1 MPRCKLTI
9 RYDGTGYAG
18 WQNQPDASTVQNE
31 VEKALSRLFQ
41 EKIKIYGQG
50 RTDAGVHAVGQ
61 VAHTDLPEVRDAGK
75 ILHALRGILPADVA
89 VIELEEVLDN
99 FHARFDA
106 VSRQYR
112 YQVSTLQNPLKR
124 NFSWFVSNSLN
135 PELLHTCAALIK
147 GTHDFVNFSKTE
159 NREFGTTICTIEHSE
174 WLIKDEELVYR
185 IWGNRF
191 LRHLV
196 RRLVG
201 SMITVA
207 SGRLEISKF
216 EEMLKAPE
224 MEIKGFSA
232 PAKGL
237 ILEKVFY

>member
-9 RYDGTGYAG
+9 RYDGTGYSG
-18 WQNQPDASTVQNE
+18 WQNQPGEPTVQDE

-41 EKIKIYGQG
+41 QEIQIYGQG
-50 RTDAGVHAVGQ
+50 RTDAGVHAEGQ
-61 VAHTDLPEVRDAGK
+61 VAHTDLPDSKDAGK
-75 ILHALRGILPADVA
+75 IIHALRGILPADVA
-89 VIELEEVLDN
+89 VIDLEEVSDD

-106 VSRQYR
+106 ISRQYR

-124 NFSWFVSNSLN
+124 NFSWFVSKPLN
-135 PELLHTCAALIK
+135 PELLHSCAALIK
-147 GTHDFVNFSKTE
+147 GTHDFINFSKTE
-159 NREFGTTICTIEHSE
+159 NRDFGTTICTVEHSE
-174 WLIKDEELVYR
+174 WLEKEEEMIYR

-207 SGRLEISKF
+207 SGRLEISDF

-224 MEIKGFSA
+224 MEKKGFSA